1 MMINCK
7 HGFDGTTDP
16 VLRGAN
22 KKMKKTIALLVAA
35 ILLLSSAGLPVFA
48 SGEGHSS
55 PDVPQSV
62 LLLEQVTGVFGN
74 LLGKLVRLITFTD
87 ESRIKK
93 APVRDAAGQKS
104 ESALFSGEAE
114 QTLSAETWRATEL
127 SFESEKTYADP
138 FADVTLDLL
147 LYGNGRL
154 YTVPG
159 FWDGGSTWR
168 VRFVCPAT
176 GTWQCRTVC
185 SDETNEALHGRT
197 AQVECTAYG
206 GDLDIYKHGFVTT
219 RCGEKYLTYADGTP
233 FFYLGDTHWNFGTE
247 PMEVVSAV
255 SAKRAEQGFTVW
267 QSEPN
272 GDFTP
277 DYDLTD
283 GVTEEDI
290 TGLHMLD
297 ERYAVIAANGLV
309 HANAEF
315 FFPPSMNT
323 LIADNGGYSDKTV
336 TGRVLGKRTTA
347 HELSD
352 QAKAYLEALSRYW
365 VARFGAY
372 PVIWTLGQEVDND
385 FYDAEYNKG
394 EWNSLNQ
401 PYRFVAE
408 YVAKYDPYDQ
418 PITAHQESTGNT
430 VAYGDGEGTGE
441 VNMIYYLNG
450 SPSAFRKVPA
460 HTMYAAQWSPKLTK
474 RDDYVSS
481 RDYWYNGQGKPVVNY
496 EGRYC
501 YYWTKDF
508 GARMQGWASYLSG
521 LYGYGW
527 GGQGTWYYTESFNP
541 ESPSDDGV
549 DTVSTEEKVTMHWQD
564 AMEYASS
571 YQAGYMRRFLE
582 DAGWYD
588 LIPRF
593 NNWAYF
599 VPAANVYA
607 YCASN
612 KDNSEM
618 AVYFYSFS
626 DPSVAERSNTKQY
639 GGIATGTVGSLI
651 PFGQYFYRWF
661 DPITGEYIAEG
672 TFTASGLGTW
682 FAGARPAATDLALL
696 IKKI

>member
-1 MMINCK
+1 MKRSIAFCLSMILL
-7 HGFDGTTDP
+7 F
-16 VLRGAN
+16 GATAPCACAVGADTEN
-22 KKMKKTIALLVAA
+22 GPSAAVIAL
-35 ILLLSSAGLPVFA
+35 
-48 SGEGHSS
+48 EK
-55 PDVPQSV
+55 
-62 LLLEQVTGVFGN
+62 TGGALGS
-74 LLGKLVRLITFTD
+74 LLGRMLKLVTFTD
-87 ESRIKK
+87 EARIKK
-93 APVRDAAGQKS
+93 AQPRVAAGK
-104 ESALFSGEAE
+104 ESNTALFSGAA
-114 QTLSAETWRATEL
+114 QQSLSAETWRAIEL
-127 SFESEKTYADP
+127 AFESEKTYADP
-138 FADVTLDLL
+138 FNDVTLDLL
-147 LYGNGRL
+147 LYSNGRL

-159 FWDGGSTWR
+159 FWDGGNTWR
-168 VRFVCPAT
+168 VRFVCPAE
-176 GTWQCRTVC
+176 GTWQCQTVC
-185 SDETNEALHGRT
+185 SDETNAALHGRT
-197 AQVECTAYG
+197 AQVECTAYS

-219 RCGEKYLTYADGTP
+219 RFGEKYLTYADGTP

-255 SAKRAEQGFTVW
+255 SAKRAQQGFTVW

-297 ERYAVIAANGLV
+297 ERYAVIAEDGLV

-315 FFPPSMNT
+315 FFPPQMNT
-323 LIADNGGYSDKTV
+323 LIAENGGYSDTV
-336 TGRVLGKRTTA
+336 ITGRVLGKRIA
-347 HELSD
+347 SHELSD

-385 FYDAEYNKG
+385 FYNAEYNKG
-394 EWNSLNQ
+394 EWDSLNQ
-401 PYRFVAE
+401 PYKLAAE
-408 YVAKYDPYDQ
+408 YVSKYDPYDQ

-430 VAYGDGEGTGE
+430 VAYGNGEGTGE
-441 VNMIYYLNG
+441 VNMIYYPGG

-460 HTMYAAQWSPKLTK
+460 HTMYAAQWSPKLTG
-474 RDDYVSS
+474 RDDCVSS
-481 RDYWYNGQGKPVVNY
+481 KDYWYNGQGKPVVNY

-527 GGQGTWYYTESFNP
+527 GGQGTWYYTDSFNP
-541 ESPSDDGV
+541 EPPSDDGV
-549 DTVSTEEKVTMHWQD
+549 DTVSTEEKTSMHWQD

-582 DAGWYD
+582 DAAWYD

-607 YCASN
+607 YCASS
-612 KDNSEM
+612 KDKTETV
-618 AVYFYSFS
+618 VYFYSFS
-626 DPSVAERSNTKQY
+626 DPSVAERSNTERY
-639 GGIATGTVGSLI
+639 GGVATGTVGSLT
-651 PFGQYFYRWF
+651 PFGQYSYRWF

-682 FAGARPAATDLALL
+682 FAGIRPAATDLALL
-696 IKKI
+696 IEKI